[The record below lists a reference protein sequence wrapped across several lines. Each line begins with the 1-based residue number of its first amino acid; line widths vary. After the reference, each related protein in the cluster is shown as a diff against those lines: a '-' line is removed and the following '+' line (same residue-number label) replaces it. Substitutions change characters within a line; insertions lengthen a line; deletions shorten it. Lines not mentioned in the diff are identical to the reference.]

1 MGNDSLF
8 GDYMYKKDKLNRCIE
23 ICNRLKKE
31 ISEDSYIP
39 ETKFSG
45 QTADVLIHLRIKH
58 METIQ
63 SIINELSV
71 LANLPD

>member
-1 MGNDSLF
+1 MGNDSPF
-8 GDYMYKKDKLNRCIE
+8 GDFMYKKNNLNRCIE
-23 ICNRLKKE
+23 ICNSLKKE

-45 QTADVLIHLRIKH
+45 QTADALIHLRGKH
-58 METIQ
+58 LETIQ

-71 LANLPD
+71 LADLPD